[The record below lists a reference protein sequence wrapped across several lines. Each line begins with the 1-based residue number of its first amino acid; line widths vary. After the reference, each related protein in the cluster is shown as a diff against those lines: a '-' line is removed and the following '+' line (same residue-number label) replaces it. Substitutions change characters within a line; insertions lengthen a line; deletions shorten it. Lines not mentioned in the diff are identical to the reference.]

1 MTITRAEINQYKLVA
16 KIGKEAFLEAHGKSA
31 PKEDILDFIE
41 KNYSEQA
48 FYKELMNPDNIY
60 HFIYHKNQV
69 VGYSKIILSQRNTNT
84 NDQPITKLD
93 RLYLLK
99 EFYGQNFGA
108 KLFDFIVAFSKE
120 KKEQG
125 IWLAVW
131 VENHRAISFY
141 TKKGFQIIGNYNFKI
156 SETHSNP
163 NHIMY
168 LKYE

>member
-1 MTITRAEINQYKLVA
+1 MTIIRADLNQYKLLA

-31 PKEDILDFIE
+31 SKKDIQAFIE
-41 KNYSEQA
+41 KNYTEKS
-48 FYKELMNPDNIY
+48 FYRELMNPENIY
-60 HFIYHKNQV
+60 HLIYHENQV
-69 VGYSKIILSQRNTNT
+69 VGYSKVVLNQKNTNT

-99 EFYGQNFGA
+99 EFYGQNFGS
-108 KLFDFIVAFSKE
+108 KLFDFIVTFSKE

-141 TKKGFQIIGNYNFKI
+141 RKKGFQIIGNYDFKI
-156 SETHSNP
+156 SATHSNP

-168 LKYE
+168 LKY